1 MFVILLSRYDG
12 LHILLFR
19 NIFILAL
26 CEKVSC
32 INYSRPIYI
41 LHVFVLYFQDVLVFL
56 IDQLQGLGSPD
67 SHNYKRY
74 YYLLEVC
81 LPSEQFSAIEIS
93 NYKIVIIS
101 SDESLFE
108 GSAFLK

>member
-1 MFVILLSRYDG
+1 MFIILLSRYDG

-19 NIFILAL
+19 NIFTLAL
-26 CEKVSC
+26 CEKVRC
-32 INYSRPIYI
+32 INYSQPIYI

-81 LPSEQFSAIEIS
+81 LPSEQFSATEKT
-93 NYKIVIIS
+93 NFKTVKIS
-101 SDESLFE
+101 SNKSLFE
-108 GSAFLK
+108 ASAFLK